1 MRASALR
8 RAVGGAVRRQGL
20 VVLLA
25 AGVVLASRMAGS
37 ATWQQP
43 AAAQARQGA
52 VAERVAAGGTQS
64 SEGGRVTVSVF
75 WDGLVRQEGTMLAV
89 ALQVTMDTHSVNLDA
104 YDLAKLAELSNDSGQ
119 TAPPASWDARPGG
132 HHRRGTLVFRVPA
145 DFVRAARFLQLT
157 VRDVAGVRERQFRWE
172 LGVAS

>member
-1 MRASALR
+1 MRSSALR
-8 RAVGGAVRRQGL
+8 RAVGGAVRRGGL
-20 VVLLA
+20 LVLLT
-25 AGVVLASRMAGS
+25 AGVVLAGRLASS
-37 ATWQQP
+37 ATSQQP
-43 AAAQARQGA
+43 PVAQTPQGA
-52 VAERVAAGGTQS
+52 VAERVAAGGTQY
-64 SEGGRVTVSVF
+64 SEGGRVTVSVS
-75 WDGLVRQEGTMLAV
+75 WDGLVWREGTMLAL

-132 HHRRGTLVFRVPA
+132 HHRKGTLVFRVPA
-145 DFVRAARFLQLT
+145 NFVRAARFLQLT